1 MTMLV
6 KLKILLTYFADLL
19 FCYQMASNVGFSKY
33 QLVMASVMSVSENI
47 YIYIW
52 SAKLVGEIGS
62 VRNFFSTYHTKKLGI
77 ISLTPQISATFVN
90 TLLTFKNSHLPPL
103 NFKKFSLTPIRTN

>member
-47 YIYIW
+47 YIYIGQQSW
-52 SAKLVGEIGS
+52 SVKSAQLEI
-62 VRNFFSTYHTKKLGI
+62 FFP
-77 ISLTPQISATFVN
+77 LTPQ
-90 TLLTFKNSHLPPL
+90 KN
-103 NFKKFSLTPIRTN
+103 